1 MATNKKTLEFTA
13 KNAKAFTAWL
23 KRFSLIDNTLLLEID
38 RSKSIFTAKTYN
50 EEHSVV
56 KMSSIKFD
64 EAGLTLKD
72 GSETK
77 RIKVGIFNIPRLI
90 KIIDQFNDVEFTM
103 TIEYQELIGDGESQF
118 AAEKIL
124 LKNKM
129 LKMNVDCT
137 SLNIFKY
144 ISDDVFNNNIA
155 NIDKLGEFEMS
166 KAMLEKIN
174 TLNALDADHKFMEF
188 KMTEK
193 KTFVSGKAFEL
204 LIYESKEK
212 ADAILPVFK
221 EQYSAIDVE
230 NYDVKMGDDRLV
242 FTSSDSDTV
251 TVISRA
257 EDKD

>member
-72 GSETK
+72 GLETK

-90 KIIDQFNDVEFTM
+90 KIIDQFNDVEFTI
-103 TIEYQELIGDGESQF
+103 TVEYQELIGDGESQF

-144 ISDDVFNNNIA
+144 ISDEVFESNIA
-155 NIDKLGEFEMS
+155 NIDKLGQFEMS
-166 KAMLEKIN
+166 KTMLEKIN

-188 KMTEK
+188 KLIDK

-212 ADAILPVFK
+212 ADASLPVFK
-221 EQYSAIDVE
+221 EQYAAIDVE
-230 NYDVKMGDDRLV
+230 NYDVKIGDDRLV